1 MSSRLQMNGIHE
13 MPASVTAILS
23 SGKRTTTPVETMLTR
38 LARIENVWLVAWRAN
53 SVSKP
58 WLLNG
63 KTADVTVTAC
73 SSTGRPAFWAASK
86 IGS

>member
-1 MSSRLQMNGIHE
+1 
-13 MPASVTAILS
+13 
-23 SGKRTTTPVETMLTR
+23 MLTT
-38 LARIENVWLVAWRAN
+38 LAMIENVWLVAWRAS

-63 KTADVTVTAC
+63 NTGEVTVTAC

>member
-1 MSSRLQMNGIHE
+1 M
-13 MPASVTAILS
+13 TAIRR
-23 SGKRTTTPVETMLTR
+23 SGKRTTTPVETMLTM
-38 LARIENVWLVAWRAN
+38 LAMIENVWLVEWRAN

-63 KTADVTVTAC
+63 KTGEVTVTAC
-73 SSTGRPAFWAASK
+73 SITGRPAFWAASK

>member
-1 MSSRLQMNGIHE
+1 
-13 MPASVTAILS
+13 
-23 SGKRTTTPVETMLTR
+23 MLTT
-38 LARIENVWLVAWRAN
+38 LAMIEKVWLVEWRAN

-63 KTADVTVTAC
+63 KTGEVTVTAC
-73 SSTGRPAFWAASK
+73 SSTGRPAFCAASK

>member
-1 MSSRLQMNGIHE
+1 MI
-13 MPASVTAILS
+13 A
-23 SGKRTTTPVETMLTR
+23 K
-38 LARIENVWLVAWRAN
+38 VWLVAWRAN

-63 KTADVTVTAC
+63 NTGEVTVTEC
-73 SSTGRPAFWAASK
+73 SITGRPAFCAASK